1 MGPDQTPSIIQRHHK
16 KMTTL
21 SPLGP
26 NTPRIALI
34 GECMIEL
41 QQRADGSL
49 QQSFGGDTLNTA
61 VYLSRAM
68 GDNAQVDYVT
78 ALGDD
83 SFSDAMCQSWSSEG
97 IGLDLVQ
104 RLPGRLPGLYCI
116 QTDANGERRF
126 LYWRNEAAVRDCF
139 TTAATEPILAALP
152 DYDVLYFSGITLA
165 VLGAQGRE
173 RLIQTL
179 IDARQ
184 RDARIVFDNNY
195 RPRLWTSV
203 AESRA
208 AYRSVLPHIDL
219 ALLTV
224 DDEQA
229 LFGFSDCDAVF
240 EAYAQIGTPEV
251 VLKRGAEACL
261 IRCDGE
267 AFAVPAQKVEKVVD
281 TTAAGDSFSAAY
293 LASRLLGGSPEDA
306 AVAGHRLASQVI
318 QVPGALIPR

>member
-1 MGPDQTPSIIQRHHK
+1 MNT
-16 KMTTL
+16 
-21 SPLGP
+21 P

-41 QQRADGSL
+41 QHRADGSL

-61 VYLSRAM
+61 VYLARELGERGA
-68 GDNAQVDYVT
+68 VDYVT

-83 SFSDAMCQSWSSEG
+83 SFSDAMCRSWAEEN
-97 IGLDLVQ
+97 IGLDRVQ

-116 QTDANGERRF
+116 QTDASGERRF

-139 TTAATEPILAALP
+139 TTLSAVPILKALP

-165 VLGAQGRE
+165 VLGAQGRAKLLE
-173 RLIQTL
+173 VL
-179 IDARQ
+179 IDARL

-195 RPRLWTSV
+195 RPRLWASIEE
-203 AESRA
+203 ARA
-208 AYRSVLPHIDL
+208 AYRSVLPYIDL

-229 LFGFSDCDAVF
+229 LFHFADCDAVF
-240 EAYAQIGTPEV
+240 AAYEQIGTPEV

-261 IRCDGE
+261 IRCGGE
-267 AFAVPAQKVEKVVD
+267 SFEVPAQKVEQVVD

-293 LASRLLGGSPEDA
+293 LASRLRGGSPVEA
-306 AVAGHRLASQVI
+306 AEAGHRLASRVI
-318 QVPGALIPR
+318 QVPGALIPKT

>member
-1 MGPDQTPSIIQRHHK
+1 MNA
-16 KMTTL
+16 L

-49 QQSFGGDTLNTA
+49 QQRFGGDTLNTA

-68 GDNAQVDYVT
+68 GDKAQVDYVT

-83 SFSDAMCQSWSSEG
+83 SFSDAMCRSWADEN

-116 QTDANGERRF
+116 QTDAAGERRF

-139 TTAATEPILAALP
+139 TTPAAAPILAALP

-165 VLGAQGRE
+165 VLGASGRE
-173 RLIQTL
+173 KLIETL
-179 IDARQ
+179 IEARQ
-184 RDARIVFDNNY
+184 RDARVVFDNNY
-195 RPRLWTSV
+195 RPRLWASV
-203 AESRA
+203 EEARA
-208 AYRSVLPHIDL
+208 AYRSVLPYVDL

-229 LFGFSDCDAVF
+229 LFQFADCDAVF

-267 AFAVPAQKVEKVVD
+267 AFEVPAQKVEKVVD

-293 LASRLLGGSPEDA
+293 LASRLSGANPAQA
-306 AVAGHRLASQVI
+306 AEAGHCLASRVI

>member
-1 MGPDQTPSIIQRHHK
+1 
-16 KMTTL
+16 MTSL

-61 VYLSRAM
+61 VYLSRAL
-68 GDNAQVDYVT
+68 GDRAQVDYVT

-83 SFSDAMCQSWSSEG
+83 SFSDAMCANWAAEG
-97 IGLDLVQ
+97 IGLQQVQ

-116 QTDANGERRF
+116 QTDAAGERRF

-139 TTAATEPILAALP
+139 TTPAAKPILAALP

-165 VLGAQGRE
+165 VLGVTGRE

-179 IDARQ
+179 IEARK
-184 RDARIVFDNNY
+184 RNARIVFDNNY
-195 RPRLWTSV
+195 RPRLWASLEE
-203 AESRA
+203 ARA
-208 AYRSVLPHIDL
+208 AYRIVLPHVDL

-229 LFGFSDCDAVF
+229 LFQFSDCEAVF
-240 EAYAQIGTPEV
+240 AAYAQIGTPEV

-267 AFAVPAQKVEKVVD
+267 AFEVPAQRVEKVVD

-293 LASRLLGGSPEDA
+293 LASRLLGASPAEA
-306 AVAGHRLASQVI
+306 AEAGHLLASQVI
-318 QVPGALIPR
+318 QVPGALIPK

>member
-1 MGPDQTPSIIQRHHK
+1 
-16 KMTTL
+16 
-21 SPLGP
+21 
-26 NTPRIALI
+26 
-34 GECMIEL
+34 
-41 QQRADGSL
+41 
-49 QQSFGGDTLNTA
+49 
-61 VYLSRAM
+61 
-68 GDNAQVDYVT
+68 VDYVT

-83 SFSDAMCQSWSSEG
+83 SFSDAMCQSWASEK
-97 IGLDLVQ
+97 IGLDMVQ

-116 QTDANGERRF
+116 QTDAAGERRF

-139 TTAATEPILAALP
+139 TTPAAAPILAALP

-165 VLGAQGRE
+165 VLGLQGRE
-173 RLIQTL
+173 KLLETL
-179 IDARQ
+179 IEARQ

-195 RPRLWTSV
+195 RPRLWASIEE
-203 AESRA
+203 ARA
-208 AYRSVLPHIDL
+208 AYRSVLPYIDL

-229 LFGFSDCDAVF
+229 LFHFSDCAAVF
-240 EAYAQIGTPEV
+240 AAYEQMGTPEV

-267 AFAVPAQKVEKVVD
+267 SFEVPAQVVERVVD

-293 LASRLLGGSPEDA
+293 LACRLKGGSPVEA
-306 AVAGHRLASQVI
+306 AEAGHRLASRVI

>member
-1 MGPDQTPSIIQRHHK
+1 
-16 KMTTL
+16 MTTL

-68 GDNAQVDYVT
+68 GDKAQVDYVT

-97 IGLDLVQ
+97 IGLDFVQ

-139 TTAATEPILAALP
+139 TTAAAEPILAALP

-165 VLGAQGRE
+165 VLGAQGRD

-179 IDARQ
+179 IDARE

-195 RPRLWTSV
+195 RPRLWASV
-203 AESRA
+203 AEARA

-267 AFAVPAQKVEKVVD
+267 AFAVPAEKVEKVVD

-293 LASRLLGGSPEDA
+293 LASRLLGGSPENA
-306 AVAGHRLASQVI
+306 AAAGHRLASQVI